1 MASIEQHRRPAV
13 GCRELEPTRR
23 GLIRRF
29 HLGDDAG
36 DRAIAQRVFG
46 HRQHVGV
53 LAALGV
59 KDAVGTE
66 TDLFEARRVQ
76 IEPGQ
81 RPQYGE
87 ARLAGESSRDTGGE
101 QGCGRIGAQR
111 GGGRRDLMKA
121 SPVEP
126 MIGKPVIE
134 RRQPERQRR
143 PALALGLR
151 ELCAKR
157 G

>member
-1 MASIEQHRRPAV
+1 MAAIQQHRSPAV

-23 GLIRRF
+23 GLIRGF

-36 DRAIAQRVFG
+36 DRAIAQRIFG
-46 HRQHVGV
+46 HCQHVGI
-53 LAALGV
+53 LATLRV
-59 KDAVGTE
+59 QDTIGTQ
-66 TDLFEARRVQ
+66 TDLFEARRVK

-81 RPQYGE
+81 RPQHGE
-87 ARLAGESSRDTGGE
+87 ARLVGESRRDTGGE

-111 GGGRRDLMKA
+111 GAGRRDLMKA

-157 G
+157 S